1 MTSAADH
8 NVAPEAAVAQRNWV
22 PGPRSLPIAFSYSV
36 FNYLNVANPASAS
49 LAEQLGG
56 TLDLKAAVPGNLS
69 CLTYR
74 HNFANQQVTP

>member
-1 MTSAADH
+1 MTSAANH
-8 NVAPEAAVAQRNWV
+8 NVAPEAAVAQRNWA
-22 PGPRSLPIAFSYSV
+22 PGPRSLSIAFSYSV
-36 FNYLNVANPASAS
+36 FNYLKVAKTASAS

-56 TLDLKAAVPGNLS
+56 TLDLKAAAPGNLP